1 MALEAYLMVF
11 IGMPSGPV
19 VFLEFKDFIIKLIS
33 AAVGFGKPKQVK
45 FLEHSLILIMLGWF
59 L

>member
-1 MALEAYLMVF
+1 MALEAYLMAF

-19 VFLEFKDFIIKLIS
+19 AFLGFKDFIIKLIS
-33 AAVGFGKPKQVK
+33 TAVGFGKSKQVK
-45 FLEHSLILIMLGWF
+45 LLEHSLILIMLGWF

>member
-1 MALEAYLMVF
+1 MALEAYLMAF
-11 IGMPSGPV
+11 MGMPSGHV
-19 VFLEFKDFIIKLIS
+19 AFLGFKDFIIKLIS
-33 AAVGFGKPKQVK
+33 AAVGFGKSKRVK